1 MMKIKDI
8 KQLNNLLEELLQSY
22 ENECVEFKEAKNDFD
37 SKKLGKYFSAIA
49 NEANLR
55 GKEYGWLIF
64 GVEDKEHLIV
74 GTQYR
79 NGTKSLNSVK
89 KEIAKNTT
97 QQISFIEI
105 YELEK
110 EGKRV
115 LLFQIPATP
124 KGIPMAYS
132 GHYYARNG
140 EELAP
145 LDIEKIERIRR
156 QSLLED
162 WSAQVV
168 EEATTDDLDTQAIK
182 LARENYK
189 NKFPTMAKDLEEWDD
204 TTFLNK
210 AKLTKKG
217 KITRTT
223 LILLGK
229 NEAAHYLNSSVKIR
243 WKLVGRDNED
253 LDYEFFGIP
262 LLLSVEKAFAKIRNL
277 KYRYLQEGTIFPTE
291 VTQYEPF
298 SIREALNNCIAHQDY
313 TKAAFINLIEGE
325 DKLVFSNYGNFIPQ
339 SVEKVVLED
348 APEETYR
355 NPFLAEAMYNLNMV
369 DTVGGGIK
377 KMFNYQRKR
386 FFPMPEYDLSE
397 GKVKMTLI
405 GKILDMNYAQ
415 RLVQDPELTLEEI
428 ILLDKVQKRKE
439 LTNIEDKY
447 LRKKHLIEGR
457 KPNYFICKELS
468 QKTGQK
474 ADYSKNKGLEKQYY
488 LDFILNAIKDHG
500 NMSRADID
508 TLLWDKL
515 PDILTDAQKK
525 NKIGNLLTE
534 LRKTEKIKNIGGFSN
549 SIWVLN

>member
-1 MMKIKDI
+1 MNIKNTQQI
-8 KQLNNLLEELLQSY
+8 NSLLDAFLQSQ
-22 ENECVEFKEAKNDFD
+22 EDECVEFKEAKNDFD
-37 SKKLGKYFSAIA
+37 SKKLGQYFSAIS

-55 GKEYGWLIF
+55 GKEEGWLIF
-64 GVEDKEHLIV
+64 GVSDKTHCIV

-79 NGTKSLNSVK
+79 NNPKSLNSVK
-89 KEIAKNTT
+89 GELARGTT

-105 YELEK
+105 YELMR

-115 LLFQIPATP
+115 LLFQIPAAP
-124 KGIPMAYS
+124 MGIPMAFS
-132 GHYYARNG
+132 GHYYARNA
-140 EELAP
+140 EELVP
-145 LDIEKIERIRR
+145 LNIEKIERIRR
-156 QSLLED
+156 QYVED
-162 WSAQVV
+162 WSEQIV
-168 EEATTDDLDTQAIK
+168 EEASIEDLDPEAIA

-189 NKFPTMAKDLEEWDD
+189 NKFPNKTTDLASWDD
-204 TTFLNK
+204 STFLNK

-217 KITRTT
+217 KITRTA

-229 NEAAHYLNSSVKIR
+229 DEVADLLNSSVKIR
-243 WKLVGRDNED
+243 WKLIDRDNND

-262 LLLSVEKAFAKIRNL
+262 MLLSVEKAFAKIRNL

-313 TKAAFINLIEGE
+313 TKKAFINLIEGE
-325 DKLVFSNYGNFIPQ
+325 DRLIFSNYGTFIPQ
-339 SVEKVVLED
+339 SVEKIVLED

-355 NPFLAEAMYNLNMV
+355 TQFLVQAMFNLNMV

-386 FFPMPEYDLSE
+386 LFPMPEYDLSG

-415 RLVQDPELTLEEI
+415 RLAQDHELTLEEI

-439 LTNIEDKY
+439 LTSVEEKY

-457 KPNYFICKELS
+457 KPNYFICKEIS
-468 QKTGQK
+468 QITGQK
-474 ADYSKNKGLEKQYY
+474 ADYSKNKGLNNQYY
-488 LDFILNAIKDHG
+488 LDFIFNAIKDHSD
-500 NMSRADID
+500 MTRADID
-508 TLLWDKL
+508 KLLWEKL

-525 NKIGNLLTE
+525 AKIGNLLTI
-534 LRKTEKIKNIGGFSN
+534 LRKKGKIKNIGGYSN
-549 SIWVLN
+549 SIWTLN

>member
-168 EEATTDDLDTQAIK
+168 EEATIDDLDTQAIK

-229 NEAAHYLNSSVKIR
+229 K
-243 WKLVGRDNED
+243 
-253 LDYEFFGIP
+253 
-262 LLLSVEKAFAKIRNL
+262 
-277 KYRYLQEGTIFPTE
+277 
-291 VTQYEPF
+291 
-298 SIREALNNCIAHQDY
+298 
-313 TKAAFINLIEGE
+313 
-325 DKLVFSNYGNFIPQ
+325 
-339 SVEKVVLED
+339 
-348 APEETYR
+348 
-355 NPFLAEAMYNLNMV
+355 
-369 DTVGGGIK
+369 
-377 KMFNYQRKR
+377 
-386 FFPMPEYDLSE
+386 
-397 GKVKMTLI
+397 
-405 GKILDMNYAQ
+405 
-415 RLVQDPELTLEEI
+415 
-428 ILLDKVQKRKE
+428 
-439 LTNIEDKY
+439 
-447 LRKKHLIEGR
+447 
-457 KPNYFICKELS
+457 
-468 QKTGQK
+468 
-474 ADYSKNKGLEKQYY
+474 
-488 LDFILNAIKDHG
+488 
-500 NMSRADID
+500 
-508 TLLWDKL
+508 
-515 PDILTDAQKK
+515 
-525 NKIGNLLTE
+525 
-534 LRKTEKIKNIGGFSN
+534 
-549 SIWVLN
+549 